1 MPVLYTNMTKSTRAV
16 DSGRAVW
23 PIAASRM
30 IWLVIP
36 RVHTLVCAAAWI
48 AGTVSYG
55 SAARAENRRI
65 DFGSLV
71 VTISTSRTAQVF
83 HIVDQLANWD
93 PYTHRAYIRWAAKS
107 NALDDE
113 DKKALARHAEMRKA
127 RGRGNGFEQAFLV
140 ADSIA
145 DAAAN
150 AVRSQVLPAADAN
163 EEAAILTRF
172 STKLAALI
180 DEHAAELEAFAARI
194 EQDRDRLSPLVAQIA
209 RLSGAKAP
217 LAVPVFLVANTEAG
231 SGGGE
236 ANANRLIVEVPAPD
250 SRGTLLHESLHAF
263 LRPRAD
269 EITAAA
275 ARAGLSYTE
284 LNEGIAYA
292 LSPGL
297 TDEPGVDRIADQL
310 KRFAEQGRPAT
321 DPYVRFYTIA
331 TVIKPVLRQ
340 SLANGEPLAT
350 FLPKAVAAW
359 KTPGRGHSSALR

>member
-1 MPVLYTNMTKSTRAV
+1 MIGRVISLVWAAV
-16 DSGRAVW
+16 
-23 PIAASRM
+23 
-30 IWLVIP
+30 
-36 RVHTLVCAAAWI
+36 WI
-48 AGTVSYG
+48 AGAGVRG
-55 SAARAENRRI
+55 AAGGAEPRRI
-65 DFGSLV
+65 DFGGLV

-93 PYTHRAYIRWAAKS
+93 PYAHRAYIRWAAKS
-107 NALDDE
+107 NVLDDE
-113 DKKALARHAEMRKA
+113 DRKALARQAEMRKA

-140 ADSIA
+140 DEPIA

-150 AVRSQVLPAADAN
+150 AIRAQLLPAAEAN

-180 DEHAAELEAFAARI
+180 DGHAAEIDAFAASI
-194 EQDRDRLSPLVAQIA
+194 ERDRDRLAPLVAEIA
-209 RLSGAKAP
+209 KLSEAKAP

-275 ARAGLSYTE
+275 ATAGLSYTE

-310 KRFAEQGRPAT
+310 KRFVEQGRPAT

-331 TVIKPVLRQ
+331 TVIKPVLRE
-340 SLANGEPLAT
+340 SLATGETLAA
-350 FLPKAVAAW
+350 FLPKATAAW
-359 KTPGRGHSSALR
+359 KASGRGNSPALR